1 MARPIHTHKRQNAM
15 KHLRNTLC
23 LILFFG
29 IFAISCST
37 TASTGE
43 LQHTLISTEQRAE
56 MAHEGTI
63 SLWFF
68 GVHELGTKNGESS
81 LVITP
86 EGTTIL
92 IDAGYGRDHEL
103 LVQLIAETGI
113 THLDYVIFSHFH
125 SDHIGDLARLAEA
138 YEIGMIFLI
147 DFPEPEESGATL
159 RSTILSTILE
169 KNIPYR
175 TLSRGDMYS
184 FDSSTTLRCF
194 NPEGP
199 VVYDKSVVDDRTRSV
214 FENNHSMVFTITYGE
229 HSFLYAGD
237 IYKEREAEL
246 IDLFGNQLN
255 SVLLKVPHH
264 GLGTSSSSLFLM
276 QVSPEVQIVN
286 SGEPTLSTLDSLRF
300 RARTLTTVA
309 YGTILVISDGKELRV
324 IPAHEDIT
332 IGVYGE

>member
-1 MARPIHTHKRQNAM
+1 
-15 KHLRNTLC
+15 
-23 LILFFG
+23 
-29 IFAISCST
+29 
-37 TASTGE
+37 
-43 LQHTLISTEQRAE
+43 
-56 MAHEGTI
+56 
-63 SLWFF
+63 
-68 GVHELGTKNGESS
+68 
-81 LVITP
+81 
-86 EGTTIL
+86 
-92 IDAGYGRDHEL
+92 
-103 LVQLIAETGI
+103 
-113 THLDYVIFSHFH
+113 
-125 SDHIGDLARLAEA
+125 
-138 YEIGMIFLI
+138 
-147 DFPEPEESGATL
+147 
-159 RSTILSTILE
+159 
-169 KNIPYR
+169 
-175 TLSRGDMYS
+175 
-184 FDSSTTLRCF
+184 
-194 NPEGP
+194 
-199 VVYDKSVVDDRTRSV
+199 
-214 FENNHSMVFTITYGE
+214 MVFTITYGE